1 MTASVAASPS
11 PSSIIRPYWKPEQPP
26 PCTKTRRPACVLFSS
41 DSNSLIF
48 EAAVGVT
55 LIMWTVLLL
64 SIIHWRRGL
73 PSYWTHLAPGR
84 LRLDRRPDRRRR
96 PGNRQPPW
104 LAGHTDGHAARAG
117 PGRGTRRRGPPRR
130 HLDRLPAR
138 HGRQQPLRRSDAQR
152 LRDPRRLPAAGG
164 DGHHRRSRDPRRHRA
179 PRAGAHAVP

>member
-84 LRLDRRPDRRRR
+84 LRLDRRPQRGRR
-96 PGNRQPPW
+96 PVNRQP
-104 LAGHTDGHAARAG
+104 LGLVGRAHRHEARTR
-117 PGRGTRRRGPPRR
+117 PGRGPCRRGAAGRD
-130 HLDRLPAR
+130 LDRLPAR
-138 HGRQQPLRRSDAQR
+138 NGRQQP
-152 LRDPRRLPAAGG
+152 
-164 DGHHRRSRDPRRHRA
+164 
-179 PRAGAHAVP
+179 